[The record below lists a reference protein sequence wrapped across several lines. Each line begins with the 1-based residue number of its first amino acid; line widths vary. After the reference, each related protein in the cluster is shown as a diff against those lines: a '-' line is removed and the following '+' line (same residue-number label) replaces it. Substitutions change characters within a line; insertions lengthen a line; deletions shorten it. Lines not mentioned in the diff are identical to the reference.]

1 MLTTNTNDYGD
12 NMNHRFSVKSIALLE
27 SIRPFTTILGLA
39 GAYIGA
45 MVAGA
50 PIISLPVILAMIV
63 VFLVG
68 AGSMPF
74 NDYFDHEIDKIS
86 HPNRPIPSKRLTIK
100 EALFFSI
107 ILFILALGISIFI
120 NILCF
125 SIVAFSI
132 LFLYIYEVYMKNQG
146 FVGNLLV
153 AFLSSL
159 SFTFGGAAVGNPFA
173 SLLLSIITFFLFT
186 GRETL
191 KDVQDVKGDLLSRST
206 LPMKIGEKNAAIVGS
221 IFLTIAI
228 LITPFP
234 YLLGQLRIGYL
245 LFILI
250 VDLICVY
257 AIVETLKDLKNTE
270 KTISLL
276 RTASAIG
283 IVAIIIGAIL

>member
-1 MLTTNTNDYGD
+1 
-12 NMNHRFSVKSIALLE
+12 MNSRLSIKSIALLE
-27 SIRPFTTILGLA
+27 SIRPFTSLLGLA

-74 NDYFDHEIDKIS
+74 NDYFDYEIDKIS
-86 HPNRPIPSKRLTIK
+86 HPNRPIPSKRLK
-100 EALFFSI
+100 PNDALFFSI
-107 ILFILALGISIFI
+107 ILFALALGISLFI

-125 SIVAFSI
+125 SIVVFSI
-132 LFLYIYEVYMKNQG
+132 LFLYFYEVYMKNQG
-146 FVGNLLV
+146 FIGNVFV

-173 SLLLSIITFFLFT
+173 SILLSIITFFLFT

-206 LPMKIGEKNAAIVGS
+206 LPMQIGEKNAAIVGS
-221 IFLTIAI
+221 IFLIIAI
-228 LITPFP
+228 ILTPFP
-234 YLLGQLRIGYL
+234 YLLGHLRIGYL
-245 LFILI
+245 IFITI

-257 AIVETLKDLKNTE
+257 AIIETLKDLKNTE
-270 KTISLL
+270 RTVSLL

-283 IVAIIIGAIL
+283 IIAIIIGAVF